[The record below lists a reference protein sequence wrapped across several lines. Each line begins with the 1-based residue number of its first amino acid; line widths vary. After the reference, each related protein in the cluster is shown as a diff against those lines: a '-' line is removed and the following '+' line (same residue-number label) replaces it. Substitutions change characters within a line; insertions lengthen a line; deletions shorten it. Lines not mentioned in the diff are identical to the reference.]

1 MKLHAMIA
9 NLCLMASLACL
20 ALVYGPSSYWPAL
33 IAVPAMFPLWI
44 LTKRALAS
52 WRPSAVLC
60 VYLLL
65 AAAGIMLRR
74 PQLPLILGSTAT
86 LIWWDLKDFEEGHR
100 AGILAKADRSLQK
113 YRLQSLGFTA
123 GASLLLVGIGFWLR
137 IQLPFGVIALLILLI
152 AGCLVYAAG
161 ILRNPPLSRE

>member
-9 NLCLMASLACL
+9 NLCLMAALAFL

-33 IAVPAMFPLWI
+33 IAIPAMLPLWI
-44 LTKRALAS
+44 VTRKALAS

-74 PQLPLILGSTAT
+74 PQFPLILGSIAT
-86 LIWWDLKDFEEGHR
+86 LIWWDLKDFEERHR
-100 AGILAKADRSLQK
+100 AGILAKTDSSLQK
-113 YRLQSLGFTA
+113 HRLQSIALTTGI
-123 GASLLLVGIGFWLR
+123 SLLLEAMGVLLR
-137 IQLPFGVIALLILLI
+137 LRLPFGVVALLVVLVT
-152 AGCLVYAAG
+152 GCLVYTVS